1 MKFTFRL
8 IISERR
14 YTMKK
19 LMIAFFSLSLAAA
32 FECFAAPTT
41 VKVTSFTQADDRTI
55 TIDYTLAGD
64 PAVITLDIQ
73 TNASSWASIGG
84 RDLCRAQGDVWKR
97 VDAQSGR
104 ITYRPGGDEAYPV
117 FASGDVRAVLKAYPT
132 NDPPAYMVVDLTEN
146 SSRRVC
152 FYPSEDFVPG
162 GVLANTDYRVSKLL
176 MRKIPA
182 AGVTWTM
189 GSVSEGGG
197 DDETAHPV
205 CLADNYYIACFEFTQ
220 SQAQLVSGQTP
231 ANLSNFTIEGSMRPC
246 DKISY
251 RNIRENPYNKNDEN
265 TAYQYPNSPHPTSY
279 LGLLRTR
286 SENLVDF
293 DLPSEAQW
301 EYACRA
307 GTGEGVWNTGKPIS
321 SAADLP
327 GRFNDNGGKG
337 SAKYDGG
344 WKISAVGPTNGIAT
358 VGSYMKNAWGLYD
371 MHGNI
376 YEWCLDWYAADISG
390 LNGAVNADEN
400 KFADGTALGETPYRV
415 RRSGYFLSVAA
426 DCRSAKRYYAQPN
439 AYSGSWTGFRPAAPA
454 VAK

>member
-19 LMIAFFSLSLAAA
+19 SMIALFFASLAAA

-132 NDPPAYMVVDLTEN
+132 NDPPAYMVVDLTQN
-146 SSRRVC
+146 SSKRVR

-197 DDETAHPV
+197 ADETAHPV

-220 SQAQLVSGQTP
+220 AQAQLVSGQTP
-231 ANLSNFTIEGSMRPC
+231 AKLSNFTIEGSMRPC
-246 DKISY
+246 DMLSY
-251 RNIRENPYNKNDEN
+251 YKIRENVYNQAIDAEDPD
-265 TAYQYPNSPHPTSY
+265 YQYPNSPHPTSY

-327 GRFNDNGGKG
+327 GRYNDNGGKG

-371 MHGNI
+371 MHGNV
-376 YEWCLDWYAADISG
+376 YEWCLDLYTADITM
-390 LNGAVNADEN
+390 LNGEVNVQPGTL
-400 KFADGTALGETPYRV
+400 ADGKTAGKNRV

-426 DCRSAKRYYAQPN
+426 DCRSAKRSYTVPN